1 MDATTARWLGAT
13 GDALNLIGAV
23 VLARDALMK
32 YRDDVHLNN
41 LKVTK
46 RLIKLPVLYK
56 KKKVEGSED
65 PNRIFSLFTVW
76 RAAWACALLAF
87 GFGLQLIVRIWGPGG

>member
-13 GDALNLIGAV
+13 GDALGLIGAV

-32 YRDDVHLNN
+32 YRDEENLRN
-41 LKVTK
+41 LKVAK

-56 KKKVEGSED
+56 KEKIEKESD
-65 PNRIFSLFTVW
+65 ADRSFSLFTVW
-76 RAAWACALLAF
+76 RAAWVC
-87 GFGLQLIVRIWGPGG
+87 GFLVCGFLLQLVARIWGPA

>member
-13 GDALNLIGAV
+13 GDALGLIGAV

-32 YRDDVHLNN
+32 YRDDLRLNN

-46 RLIKLPVLYK
+46 SVVRLPLQYK
-56 KKKVEGSED
+56 KKKIEVAED
-65 PNRIFSLFTVW
+65 ADRVFSVFTVW
-76 RAAWACALLAF
+76 RAAWGCVLLVA
-87 GFGLQLIVRIWGPGG
+87 GFGVQFVVRIWGP